1 MPRQGTVL
9 GRGVLAGERKVL
21 RLSSLR
27 LVALLAVLAAT
38 AANVFAANISFN
50 ANTTLGT
57 GTAVVAA
64 CDPNGFSVKPVT
76 SWIATDTA
84 FKVVSVVV
92 GSGLAATSAQVID
105 TSCTGK
111 TIDGVIMSN
120 GTSVGRV
127 SAVTINSTN
136 VTGQTPLTVA
146 LSAGV
151 LSSLVDQ
158 IIFEVRD

>member
-92 GSGLAATSAQVID
+92 GSGLVATSAQVID

-120 GTSVGRV
+120 GTSIGRV

>member
-9 GRGVLAGERKVL
+9 GRGVLAEEKKTVRL
-21 RLSSLR
+21 RDVR
-27 LVALLAVLAAT
+27 VIALVAILGAAI
-38 AANVFAANISFN
+38 ANVFAANISFSG
-50 ANTTLGT
+50 NTTLGI

-76 SWIATDTA
+76 SWVATDTG

-92 GSGLAATSAQVID
+92 GSGLAATTSLVID

-111 TIDGVIMSN
+111 TIDGVVLSN
-120 GTSVGRV
+120 GTSIGRV
-127 SAVTINSTN
+127 SAVTIAASN
-136 VTGQTPLTVA
+136 VTGATPLTVA
-146 LSAGV
+146 LSTGV

>member
-9 GRGVLAGERKVL
+9 GRGILAEEKRAL
-21 RLSSLR
+21 RLPGIR
-27 LVALLAVLAAT
+27 VIALVAILGAAV
-38 AANVFAANISFN
+38 ANVFAASISFTGN
-50 ANTTLGT
+50 STLGT

-76 SWIATDTA
+76 SWVATDTA

-92 GSGLAATSAQVID
+92 GSGLAATTSQVID
-105 TSCTGK
+105 TSCAGK
-111 TIDGVIMSN
+111 TIDGVVLSN
-120 GTSVGRV
+120 GTSIGRV
-127 SAVTINSTN
+127 SAVSIASSN
-136 VTGQTPLTVA
+136 VTGATPLTVA
-146 LSAGV
+146 LSIAV

>member
-9 GRGVLAGERKVL
+9 GRGVLAGDRQGV
-21 RLSSLR
+21 RFPGIR
-27 LVALLAVLAAT
+27 VIALVAIIAAAV
-38 AANVFAANISFN
+38 ANVFAANISFTN
-50 ANTTLGT
+50 NSTLGT
-57 GTAVVAA
+57 GSAVLAA

-76 SWIATDTA
+76 TWVATDTA

-92 GSGLAATSAQVID
+92 GSGIAASTSQVID

-111 TIDGVIMSN
+111 TIDGVLLSS
-120 GTSVGRV
+120 GTSIGRV
-127 SAVTINSTN
+127 SAVSIASSN
-136 VTGQTPLTVA
+136 VTGATPLTVA
-146 LSAGV
+146 LSSAV

>member
-27 LVALLAVLAAT
+27 VVALLAVLAAT

-120 GTSVGRV
+120 GTSIGRV

>member
-9 GRGVLAGERKVL
+9 GRGVLAGEKKVS
-21 RLSSLR
+21 RLTSVRML
-27 LVALLAVLAAT
+27 ALLVVFAAT
-38 AANVFAANISFN
+38 VANVFAANISFN

-76 SWIATDTA
+76 SWVASDTA

-92 GSGLAATSAQVID
+92 GSGLAATDSQVID
-105 TSCTGK
+105 TSCAGK
-111 TIDGVIMSN
+111 TIDGVILSS
-120 GTSVGRV
+120 GASIGRV
-127 SAVTINSTN
+127 SAVIIDSTN
-136 VTGQTPLTVA
+136 VTGQTPLTLA

-158 IIFEVRD
+158 MIFEVRD

>member
-9 GRGVLAGERKVL
+9 GRGILAEEKRAL
-21 RLSSLR
+21 RLPGIR
-27 LVALLAVLAAT
+27 VIALVAILGVAV
-38 AANVFAANISFN
+38 ANVFAASISFTGN
-50 ANTTLGT
+50 STLGT

-76 SWIATDTA
+76 SWVATDTA

-92 GSGLAATSAQVID
+92 GSGLAATTSQVID
-105 TSCTGK
+105 TSCAGK
-111 TIDGVIMSN
+111 TIDGVVLSN
-120 GTSVGRV
+120 GTSIGRV
-127 SAVTINSTN
+127 SAVSIASSN
-136 VTGQTPLTVA
+136 VTGATPLTVA
-146 LSAGV
+146 LSSAV

>member
-9 GRGVLAGERKVL
+9 GRGILAEEKRAL
-21 RLSSLR
+21 RLPGIR
-27 LVALLAVLAAT
+27 VITLVAILGAAV
-38 AANVFAANISFN
+38 ANVFAASISFTGN
-50 ANTTLGT
+50 STLGT

-76 SWIATDTA
+76 SWVATDTA

-92 GSGLAATSAQVID
+92 GSGLAATTSQVID
-105 TSCTGK
+105 TSCAGK
-111 TIDGVIMSN
+111 TIDGVVLSN
-120 GTSVGRV
+120 GTSIGRV
-127 SAVTINSTN
+127 SAVSIASSN
-136 VTGQTPLTVA
+136 VTGATPLTVA
-146 LSAGV
+146 LSSGV

>member
-27 LVALLAVLAAT
+27 VVALLAVLAAT

>member
-9 GRGVLAGERKVL
+9 GRGVLAGEQKRVRLPGVRVIVL
-21 RLSSLR
+21 
-27 LVALLAVLAAT
+27 VTIIAA
-38 AANVFAANISFN
+38 AMANVFAANIAFSGSS
-50 ANTTLGT
+50 TLGT

>member
-21 RLSSLR
+21 RFKNVR
-27 LVALLAVLAAT
+27 LIALLAVLAAT

-50 ANTTLGT
+50 ASTTLGT

-64 CDPNGFSVKPVT
+64 CDPDGFSVKPVT
-76 SWIATDTA
+76 SWVATDTA

-111 TIDGVIMSN
+111 SIDGVILSN
-120 GTSVGRV
+120 GTSIGRV

-158 IIFEVRD
+158 MIFEVRD

>member
-21 RLSSLR
+21 RFKNVR
-27 LVALLAVLAAT
+27 LIALLAVIAAT

-64 CDPNGFSVKPVT
+64 CDPDGFSVKPVT

-84 FKVVSVVV
+84 FKVVSMVV
-92 GSGLAATSAQVID
+92 GSGLAATTSQVID

-111 TIDGVIMSN
+111 TIDGVILSN
-120 GTSVGRV
+120 GTSIGRV

-136 VTGQTPLTVA
+136 VTGQTPLTVG
-146 LSAGV
+146 LSTGV

>member
-21 RLSSLR
+21 RFRNLR
-27 LVALLAVLAAT
+27 LVALLAVLGAT

-76 SWIATDTA
+76 SWVATDTA

-120 GTSVGRV
+120 GTSIGRV
-127 SAVTINSTN
+127 SVVTINSTN

-158 IIFEVRD
+158 MIFEVRD

>member
-1 MPRQGTVL
+1 L
-9 GRGVLAGERKVL
+9 G
-21 RLSSLR
+21 
-27 LVALLAVLAAT
+27 AT

-76 SWIATDTA
+76 SWVATDTA

-92 GSGLAATSAQVID
+92 GSGLVATSAQVID

-120 GTSVGRV
+120 GTSIGRV
-127 SAVTINSTN
+127 SVVTINSTN

-158 IIFEVRD
+158 MIFEVRD

>member
-9 GRGVLAGERKVL
+9 GRGVLAEEKKTVRL
-21 RLSSLR
+21 RDVR
-27 LVALLAVLAAT
+27 VIALVAILGAAV
-38 AANVFAANISFN
+38 ANVFAANISFSG
-50 ANTTLGT
+50 NTTLGT

-76 SWIATDTA
+76 SWVATDTA

-92 GSGLAATSAQVID
+92 GSGVAATTSQVID

-111 TIDGVIMSN
+111 TIDGVVLSN
-120 GTSVGRV
+120 GTSIGRV
-127 SAVTINSTN
+127 SAVTIAASN
-136 VTGQTPLTVA
+136 VTGATPLTVA
-146 LSAGV
+146 LSTGV

>member
-9 GRGVLAGERKVL
+9 GRGIFAEEKRAL
-21 RLSSLR
+21 RLPGIR
-27 LVALLAVLAAT
+27 VIALVAILGAAV
-38 AANVFAANISFN
+38 ANVFAASISFTGN
-50 ANTTLGT
+50 STLGT

-76 SWIATDTA
+76 SWVATDTA

-92 GSGLAATSAQVID
+92 GSGLAATTSQVID
-105 TSCTGK
+105 TSCAGK
-111 TIDGVIMSN
+111 TIDGVVLSN
-120 GTSVGRV
+120 GTSIGRV
-127 SAVTINSTN
+127 SAVSIAPSN
-136 VTGQTPLTVA
+136 VTGATPLTVA
-146 LSAGV
+146 LSSGV

>member
-21 RLSSLR
+21 RFKNIR
-27 LVALLAVLAAT
+27 LIALLAVLAAAT
-38 AANVFAANISFN
+38 ANVFAANISFN
-50 ANTTLGT
+50 ASSTLGT

-64 CDPNGFSVKPVT
+64 CDPDGFSVKPVT
-76 SWIATDTA
+76 SWVATDTA

-105 TSCTGK
+105 AICTGK

-120 GTSVGRV
+120 GTSIGRV

>member
-9 GRGVLAGERKVL
+9 GRGVLAEEKKTVRL
-21 RLSSLR
+21 RDVR
-27 LVALLAVLAAT
+27 VIALVAILGAAV
-38 AANVFAANISFN
+38 ANVFAANISFSG
-50 ANTTLGT
+50 NTTLGT

-76 SWIATDTA
+76 SWVATDTA

-92 GSGLAATSAQVID
+92 GSGLAATTSQVID

-111 TIDGVIMSN
+111 TIDGVVLSN
-120 GTSVGRV
+120 GTSIGRV
-127 SAVTINSTN
+127 SAVTIAASN
-136 VTGQTPLTVA
+136 VTGATPLTVA
-146 LSAGV
+146 LSTGV

>member
-9 GRGVLAGERKVL
+9 GRGVLAEEKRTVRL
-21 RLSSLR
+21 RDVR
-27 LVALLAVLAAT
+27 VIALVAILGAAV
-38 AANVFAANISFN
+38 ANVFAANISFSG
-50 ANTTLGT
+50 NTTLGT

-76 SWIATDTA
+76 SWVATDTA

-92 GSGLAATSAQVID
+92 GSGLAATTSQVID

-111 TIDGVIMSN
+111 TIDGVVLSN
-120 GTSVGRV
+120 GTSIGRV
-127 SAVTINSTN
+127 SAVTIAASN
-136 VTGQTPLTVA
+136 VTGATPLTVA
-146 LSAGV
+146 LSTGV

>member
-9 GRGVLAGERKVL
+9 GRGVLAGDRQRV
-21 RLSSLR
+21 RLPGIR
-27 LVALLAVLAAT
+27 VIALIAIIAAAV
-38 AANVFAANISFN
+38 ANVFAANISFN
-50 ANTTLGT
+50 SNSTLGT

-76 SWIATDTA
+76 AWVATDTA

-92 GSGLAATSAQVID
+92 GSGLAATTSQVID
-105 TSCTGK
+105 TSCAGK
-111 TIDGVIMSN
+111 TIDGVILSN
-120 GTSVGRV
+120 GTSIGRV
-127 SAVTINSTN
+127 SAVSIASSN
-136 VTGQTPLTVA
+136 VTGATPLTVA
-146 LSAGV
+146 LSSGV

>member
-120 GTSVGRV
+120 GTSIGRV

>member
-1 MPRQGTVL
+1 V
-9 GRGVLAGERKVL
+9 
-21 RLSSLR
+21 
-27 LVALLAVLAAT
+27 
-38 AANVFAANISFN
+38 
-50 ANTTLGT
+50 
-57 GTAVVAA
+57 
-64 CDPNGFSVKPVT
+64 
-76 SWIATDTA
+76 ATDTA

-111 TIDGVIMSN
+111 SIDGVILSN
-120 GTSVGRV
+120 GTSIGRV

-158 IIFEVRD
+158 MIFEVRD

>member
-9 GRGVLAGERKVL
+9 GRGILAEEKRAL
-21 RLSSLR
+21 RLPGIR
-27 LVALLAVLAAT
+27 VIALVAILGAAV
-38 AANVFAANISFN
+38 ANVFAASISFTGN
-50 ANTTLGT
+50 STLGT

-76 SWIATDTA
+76 SWVATDTA

-92 GSGLAATSAQVID
+92 GSGLAATTSQVID
-105 TSCTGK
+105 TSCAGK
-111 TIDGVIMSN
+111 TIDGVVLSN
-120 GTSVGRV
+120 GTSIGRV
-127 SAVTINSTN
+127 SAVSIASSN
-136 VTGQTPLTVA
+136 VTGATPLTVA
-146 LSAGV
+146 LSSAV

>member
-9 GRGVLAGERKVL
+9 GRGVLAEEKRTVRL
-21 RLSSLR
+21 RDVR
-27 LVALLAVLAAT
+27 VIALVAILGAAV
-38 AANVFAANISFN
+38 ANVFAANISFSG
-50 ANTTLGT
+50 NTTLGT

-76 SWIATDTA
+76 SWVATDTA

-92 GSGLAATSAQVID
+92 GSGLAATTSQVID

-111 TIDGVIMSN
+111 TIDGVVLSN
-120 GTSVGRV
+120 GTSIGRV
-127 SAVTINSTN
+127 SAVSIAASN
-136 VTGQTPLTVA
+136 VTGATPLTVA
-146 LSAGV
+146 LSSGV

>member
-21 RLSSLR
+21 RFRSLR

-92 GSGLAATSAQVID
+92 GSGLVATSAQVID

-120 GTSVGRV
+120 GTSIGRV

>member
-21 RLSSLR
+21 RFRSLR

-50 ANTTLGT
+50 ANATLGT

-92 GSGLAATSAQVID
+92 GSGLAATTSQVID

-111 TIDGVIMSN
+111 TIDGVILSN
-120 GTSVGRV
+120 GTSIGRV

-136 VTGQTPLTVA
+136 VTGQTPLTIA

>member
-9 GRGVLAGERKVL
+9 GRGVLAGQRKAL
-21 RLSSLR
+21 RFKNIR
-27 LVALLAVLAAT
+27 LIAVLAVLTAT

-50 ANTTLGT
+50 ASTTLGT

-64 CDPNGFSVKPVT
+64 CDPDGFSVKPVT
-76 SWIATDTA
+76 SWVATDTA

-111 TIDGVIMSN
+111 SIDGVILSN
-120 GTSVGRV
+120 GTSIGRV

-158 IIFEVRD
+158 MIFEVRD

>member
-9 GRGVLAGERKVL
+9 GRGILAEEKRAL
-21 RLSSLR
+21 RLPSIR
-27 LVALLAVLAAT
+27 VIALVVIIGAAV
-38 AANVFAANISFN
+38 ANVFAANISFSSN
-50 ANTTLGT
+50 STLGT

-76 SWIATDTA
+76 SWVATDTA

-92 GSGLAATSAQVID
+92 GSGLAATTTQVID
-105 TSCTGK
+105 ANCAGK
-111 TIDGVIMSN
+111 TIDGVILSN
-120 GTSVGRV
+120 GTSIGRV
-127 SAVTINSTN
+127 SAASIATSN
-136 VTGQTPLTVA
+136 VTGQNPLTIA